1 MSPQHVGI
9 VDAVKLFFTN
19 YTNFSGR
26 STRSEFW
33 WWILANAGII
43 LALNLVLGS
52 ISATALMV
60 IGIVYYLG
68 TLIPDLS
75 LSVRRMHDIGKSGWA
90 LLLCFIPIAGA
101 IILLVFA
108 AKESGPANQWGE
120 PAKN

>member
-9 VDAVKLFFTN
+9 VDAIKLFFTN

-90 LLLCFIPIAGA
+90 LLLGFIPIAGA